1 MAKDLQ
7 FAGDYKLGPI
17 VLYSA
22 SDPIDLRPLMLE
34 LNLYESVYSPN
45 MYGNLVIRD
54 SANHKQNAPIIGQ
67 EELEFNLFLPENEE
81 IDFRTYRMRIYKV
94 AGHEETAEREQI
106 YTLHFTT
113 KEAVKNSRTTIKNAL
128 EGCSDQIFTSV
139 MRDVVKSKKKLFVEP
154 TSTNNKLLGNNMR
167 PYDYLHMLAHR
178 TSSRDF
184 NGAGNL
190 FYENH
195 RGIHFRSW

>member
-67 EELEFNLFLPENEE
+67 EEIEFNLF
-81 IDFRTYRMRIYKV
+81 
-94 AGHEETAEREQI
+94 
-106 YTLHFTT
+106 
-113 KEAVKNSRTTIKNAL
+113 
-128 EGCSDQIFTSV
+128 
-139 MRDVVKSKKKLFVEP
+139 
-154 TSTNNKLLGNNMR
+154 
-167 PYDYLHMLAHR
+167 
-178 TSSRDF
+178 
-184 NGAGNL
+184 
-190 FYENH
+190 
-195 RGIHFRSW
+195 

>member
-34 LNLYESVYSPN
+34 LNLYESIYSPN

-67 EELEFNLFLPENEE
+67 EEIEFNLFLPDNEE
-81 IDFRTYRMRIYKV
+81 INFRDYCMRIYSHRCLIQVIKV
-94 AGHEETAEREQI
+94 
-106 YTLHFTT
+106 
-113 KEAVKNSRTTIKNAL
+113 
-128 EGCSDQIFTSV
+128 
-139 MRDVVKSKKKLFVEP
+139 
-154 TSTNNKLLGNNMR
+154 
-167 PYDYLHMLAHR
+167 
-178 TSSRDF
+178 
-184 NGAGNL
+184 
-190 FYENH
+190 
-195 RGIHFRSW
+195 

>member
-67 EELEFNLFLPENEE
+67 EEIEFNLFLPENEE
-81 IDFRTYRMRIYKV
+81 IDFRKYRMRVYKV

-113 KEAVKNSRTTIKNAL
+113 KEALKTTPQRNQNSK
-128 EGCSDQIFTSV
+128 
-139 MRDVVKSKKKLFVEP
+139 
-154 TSTNNKLLGNNMR
+154 
-167 PYDYLHMLAHR
+167 
-178 TSSRDF
+178 
-184 NGAGNL
+184 
-190 FYENH
+190 
-195 RGIHFRSW
+195 